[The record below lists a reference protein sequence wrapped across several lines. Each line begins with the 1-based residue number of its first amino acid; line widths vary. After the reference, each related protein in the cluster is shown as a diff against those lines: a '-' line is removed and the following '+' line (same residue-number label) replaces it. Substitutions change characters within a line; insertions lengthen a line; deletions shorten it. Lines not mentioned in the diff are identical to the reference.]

1 MEYSKEV
8 IEKAE
13 LYIKFWVNSYFKYGY
28 RKKGITVFKLVMIR
42 AKLMKETKRGLRVI
56 KNNLNFYN
64 TGKELKIIQIR
75 AINYILENRK
85 FTMDIVENRI
95 DIAWSKYNIEVREEL
110 KTRNLKKIQKII
122 EKQK

>member
-28 RKKGITVFKLVMIR
+28 RKVGVSPFQLVMRR
-42 AKLMKETKRGLRVI
+42 AKLMKGTKRGLRVI

-64 TGKELKIIQIR
+64 TGEELNIIQIR
-75 AINYILENRK
+75 AINYILENGK

-95 DIAWSKYNIEVREEL
+95 EISYKKYNVEVKEQL
-110 KTRNLKKIQKII
+110 K
-122 EKQK
+122 EKTS